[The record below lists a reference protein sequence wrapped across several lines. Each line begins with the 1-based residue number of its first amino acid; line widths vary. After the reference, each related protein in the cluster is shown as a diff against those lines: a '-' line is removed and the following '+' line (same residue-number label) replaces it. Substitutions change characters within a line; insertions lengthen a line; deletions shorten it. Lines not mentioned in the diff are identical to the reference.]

1 VSAMLREAAPPQR
14 RLLPMTAARLD
25 EVMTIESVA
34 YDFPWTRGNFI
45 DGLAAG
51 HEAQLLLAGDQ
62 LVGYF
67 VAMAGVE
74 EMHLLNLTVAPG
86 QQGRGHAR
94 FMLAELVGLCRRQA
108 AEQLWLEVRGS
119 NRRAHAVYTRFGFAQ
134 IGIRKGYYPAPQGQR
149 EDAIVMSLQTGGG
162 HDALE

>member
-1 VSAMLREAAPPQR
+1 MSALPRAAQMQR
-14 RLLPMTAARLD
+14 RLVPMTAARLD
-25 EVMTIESVA
+25 DVMAIEAAA

-51 HEAQLLLAGDQ
+51 YDAQLLLAGDR

-74 EMHLLNLTVAPG
+74 EMHLLNLTVLPSE
-86 QQGRGHAR
+86 QGRGHAR

-119 NRRAHAVYTRFGFAQ
+119 NRRAMAVYRRFGFAS

-149 EDAIVMSLQTGGG
+149 EDAIVMNLLTSGA

>member
-1 VSAMLREAAPPQR
+1 MSAQPREAPVLPR

-25 EVMTIESVA
+25 EVMAIEISA
-34 YDFPWTRGNFI
+34 YEFPWTRGNFI
-45 DGLAAG
+45 DGLAVG
-51 HEAQLLLAGDQ
+51 YEAQLLLAGER

-74 EMHLLNLTVAPG
+74 EMHLLNLTVAPAE
-86 QQGRGHAR
+86 QGRGHAR
-94 FMLAELVGLCRRQA
+94 FMLAELVALCRREA

-134 IGIRKGYYPAPQGQR
+134 IGIRKGYYPAPRGQR
-149 EDAIVMSLQTGGG
+149 EDAIVMSLQTGAAA
-162 HDALE
+162 DALE

>member
-1 VSAMLREAAPPQR
+1 MSAQLREAAAPQR

-25 EVMTIESVA
+25 EVMAIEGIA

-51 HEAQLLLAGDQ
+51 YDAQLLVVDER

-94 FMLAELVGLCRRQA
+94 FMLAELVDLCRQQA

-119 NRRAHAVYTRFGFAQ
+119 NRRARAVYTRFGFAQ
-134 IGIRKGYYPAPQGQR
+134 IGIRKGYYPAPQGRR
-149 EDAIVMSLQTGGG
+149 EDAIVMSLQTGGAD
-162 HDALE
+162 HALD

>member
-1 VSAMLREAAPPQR
+1 MSAQLREAAPRR

-25 EVMTIESVA
+25 EVMTIESIA

-45 DGLAAG
+45 DGLAA
-51 HEAQLLLAGDQ
+51 AYDARLLLAGEQ

-94 FMLAELVGLCRRQA
+94 FMLAELVDLCRQQA

-119 NRRAHAVYTRFGFAQ
+119 NRRARAVYTRFGFAQ
-134 IGIRKGYYPAPQGQR
+134 IGIRKGYYPAPQGRR
-149 EDAIVMSLQTGGG
+149 EDAIVMSLQTGGAD
-162 HDALE
+162 HALD

>member
-1 VSAMLREAAPPQR
+1 MSAMLREAAPPQR

-25 EVMTIESVA
+25 EVMAIENVA

-51 HEAQLLLAGDQ
+51 YDAQLLLVDEE

-86 QQGRGHAR
+86 RQGCGHAR
-94 FMLAELVGLCRRQA
+94 FMLAELLLLCRRQA

-134 IGIRKGYYPAPQGQR
+134 IGIRKGYYPAPRGQR